1 MMVRVTVTKGLTY
14 FISSKLKIVDF
25 NHKLSQTR
33 LQLLTMV
40 RVRVRV
46 KSRFVQ
52 LFLTA
57 VKIPLLSFVVR

>member
-1 MMVRVTVTKGLTY
+1 MMVLVTVIKGFTY

-25 NHKLSQTR
+25 NSKLSQTR

-40 RVRVRV
+40 RVRVLV
-46 KSRFVQ
+46 KPRFVQ

-57 VKIPLLSFVVR
+57 VMIPSLSFVVR

>member
-1 MMVRVTVTKGLTY
+1 MMVLVTVIKGFTY

-25 NHKLSQTR
+25 NRKLSQTR

-40 RVRVRV
+40 RVRVLV
-46 KSRFVQ
+46 KPRFVQ

-57 VKIPLLSFVVR
+57 VMIPSLSFVVR

>member
-1 MMVRVTVTKGLTY
+1 MMVLVTVIKGFTY

-25 NHKLSQTR
+25 NRKLPQTR

-40 RVRVRV
+40 RVRVLV
-46 KSRFVQ
+46 KPRFVQ

-57 VKIPLLSFVVR
+57 VMIPSLSFVVR

>member
-1 MMVRVTVTKGLTY
+1 MMVLVTVIKGFTY

-25 NHKLSQTR
+25 NRKLSQAR

-40 RVRVRV
+40 RVRVLV
-46 KSRFVQ
+46 KPRFVQ

-57 VKIPLLSFVVR
+57 VMILSLSFVVR

>member
-1 MMVRVTVTKGLTY
+1 MVLVTVIKGFTY

-25 NHKLSQTR
+25 NRKLSQTR

-40 RVRVRV
+40 RVRVLV
-46 KSRFVQ
+46 KPRFVQ

-57 VKIPLLSFVVR
+57 VMIPSLSFVVR

>member
-1 MMVRVTVTKGLTY
+1 MVLVTVIKGFTY

-25 NHKLSQTR
+25 NSKLSQTR

-40 RVRVRV
+40 RVRVLV
-46 KSRFVQ
+46 KPRFVQ

-57 VKIPLLSFVVR
+57 VMIPSLSFVVR

>member
-1 MMVRVTVTKGLTY
+1 MMVLVTVIKGFTY

-25 NHKLSQTR
+25 NRKLSQTR

-40 RVRVRV
+40 RVRVLV
-46 KSRFVQ
+46 KPRFVQ

-57 VKIPLLSFVVR
+57 VMILSLSFVVR

>member
-1 MMVRVTVTKGLTY
+1 MVLVTVIKGFTY

-25 NHKLSQTR
+25 NRKLSQTR

-40 RVRVRV
+40 RVRVLV
-46 KSRFVQ
+46 KPRFVQ

-57 VKIPLLSFVVR
+57 VMILSLSFVVR

>member
-1 MMVRVTVTKGLTY
+1 MVLVTVIKGFTY

-25 NHKLSQTR
+25 NRKLSQAR

-40 RVRVRV
+40 RVRVLV
-46 KSRFVQ
+46 KPRFVQ

-57 VKIPLLSFVVR
+57 VMIPSLSFVVR

>member
-1 MMVRVTVTKGLTY
+1 MMVLVTVIKGFTY

-25 NHKLSQTR
+25 NRKLPQTR

-40 RVRVRV
+40 RVRVLV
-46 KSRFVQ
+46 KPRFVQ

-57 VKIPLLSFVVR
+57 VMIPSLSFVVG

>member
-1 MMVRVTVTKGLTY
+1 MMVLVTVIKGFTY

-25 NHKLSQTR
+25 NRKLSQTP

-40 RVRVRV
+40 RVRVLV
-46 KSRFVQ
+46 KPRFVQ

-57 VKIPLLSFVVR
+57 VMIPSLSFVVR

>member
-1 MMVRVTVTKGLTY
+1 MMVRVTVTNGFTY
-14 FISSKLKIVDF
+14 FIFSKLKIVDF
-25 NHKLSQTR
+25 NCKLSQTR

-57 VKIPLLSFVVR
+57 VKVPWLSFVVR

>member
-1 MMVRVTVTKGLTY
+1 MMVRVTVTKGFTY

-25 NHKLSQTR
+25 NYKLSQTR

-40 RVRVRV
+40 RVRVLV
-46 KSRFVQ
+46 KPRFVQ

-57 VKIPLLSFVVR
+57 VMIPSLSFVVR

>member
-1 MMVRVTVTKGLTY
+1 MMVRVTVTKGFTY
-14 FISSKLKIVDF
+14 FISSKLKIVDV
-25 NHKLSQTR
+25 NRKRSQTR
-33 LQLLTMV
+33 LLLLTMV

>member
-1 MMVRVTVTKGLTY
+1 MMVRVTVTNGFTY
-14 FISSKLKIVDF
+14 FIFSKLKIVDF
-25 NHKLSQTR
+25 NRKLSQTR

-57 VKIPLLSFVVR
+57 VKVPWLSFVVR